1 MVEKQVAIN
10 ILEDIEQALKDD
22 HTGNKAKRTV
32 DIYRKNLVVST
43 NTKLRELVKEQK
55 DLSTKYGDD
64 DIRTI
69 RISKKISKILEDIF
83 NNWRKV
89 SKWKN
94 KYCYK

>member
-43 NTKLRELVKEQK
+43 NPKLRELVKEQK
-55 DLSTKYGDD
+55 DLSTKYGDE

-94 KYCYK
+94 KYYYK

>member
-32 DIYRKNLVVST
+32 DIYRKNLEVST

-83 NNWRKV
+83 NN
-89 SKWKN
+89 
-94 KYCYK
+94 

>member
-55 DLSTKYGDD
+55 DISSKYGDD
-64 DIRTI
+64 DIRII

-83 NNWRKV
+83 NN
-89 SKWKN
+89 
-94 KYCYK
+94 

>member
-55 DLSTKYGDD
+55 DISSKYGDD
-64 DIRTI
+64 DIRII

-94 KYCYK
+94 KYYYK

>member
-32 DIYRKNLVVST
+32 DIYRKNLEVST
-43 NTKLRELVKEQK
+43 NTKLRELVKKQK
-55 DLSTKYGDD
+55 DISSKYGDD
-64 DIRTI
+64 DIRII

-83 NNWRKV
+83 NN
-89 SKWKN
+89 
-94 KYCYK
+94 